1 MKLIWTDTA
10 VKDLVNIKNYIA
22 NDSEVY
28 SLNFVQ
34 EIFNTIEKL
43 YDFPAI
49 GRKVPE
55 ANNDN
60 IRELIYLNYRI
71 IYKKKQ
77 NSVII
82 LSIIH
87 GARSLNNMETKP
99 WNKD

>member
-1 MKLIWTDTA
+1 M
-10 VKDLVNIKNYIA
+10 
-22 NDSEVY
+22 
-28 SLNFVQ
+28 
-34 EIFNTIEKL
+34 
-43 YDFPAI
+43 
-49 GRKVPE
+49 PE

-71 IYKKKQ
+71 IYKKKE